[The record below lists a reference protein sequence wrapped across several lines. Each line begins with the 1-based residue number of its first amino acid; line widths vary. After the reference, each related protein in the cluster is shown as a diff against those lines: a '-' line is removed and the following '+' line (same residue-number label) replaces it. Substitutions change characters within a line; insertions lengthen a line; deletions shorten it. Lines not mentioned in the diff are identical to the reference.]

1 MFQGLDTMAVA
12 MLGLAVV
19 GGVEFV
25 KRVFDK
31 DVRGAVTILVAAVM
45 GAVFAPY
52 AGSGLGW
59 FEGML
64 IGLEASGLITAV
76 SYVGGSKKITS

>member
-1 MFQGLDTMAVA
+1 MFQGLDPLAVA

-19 GGVEFV
+19 GAVEFV

-31 DVRGAVTILVAAVM
+31 DLRGAVTIFVAALV

-52 AGSGLGW
+52 AGTGLGW

-76 SYVGGSKKITS
+76 SYMGGSKKITS